1 MSIDSPFDAL
11 GVVVHELKQKYNA
24 PEFVKSASV
33 SDLMPDETD
42 ENYYTCFADP
52 LRTQLPCHT
61 KKATWL
67 SAASFADNIED
78 YPDNQKQFIA
88 NNLQKFAE
96 YWGIV
101 DDVNSVI
108 NNRIRRIKEASYE
121 EEVPDDQYAINTVI
135 DGKHIK
141 EGLIRNPDELNK
153 AASWLLANRDS
164 IPLEE
169 CTKIAQRIIK
179 RADAIGATLDENNR
193 MEQLCGMGA
202 HPSKDIARA
211 LTARAQITARYQKEA
226 SDKMRELALRFE
238 SGDFR
243 PGSNEMFK
251 VACAIDQFDQY
262 CGLTAMRN
270 RGDIPYPEEICYG
283 VTSSD
288 LRKFAS
294 ENVRFQTGDIYALN
308 DLSDL
313 PRGEFESHLGSD
325 LADECFN
332 GMRLDKQAALAI
344 LPTLPRPM
352 AQSVITFL
360 NKKGV
365 KPIATE
371 KASSAIS
378 IPDYYS
384 D

>member
-1 MSIDSPFDAL
+1 MPIDNTFDAL
-11 GVVVHELKQKYNA
+11 GVTVHELKQKYNA
-24 PEFVKSASV
+24 PEFVKTASV
-33 SDLMPDETD
+33 SDLVPEETD
-42 ENYYTCFADP
+42 SNYYECFADP

-67 SAASFADNIED
+67 SAASFADHIED
-78 YPDNQKQFIA
+78 YPEGHKQFIA
-88 NNLQKFAE
+88 GNLQKFAE
-96 YWGIV
+96 YWGITDEV
-101 DDVNSVI
+101 QAVI
-108 NNRIRRIKEASYE
+108 NNRIQRIKEASYE

-135 DGKHIK
+135 DGHQIK
-141 EGLIRNPDELNK
+141 EGLIRNEDELNK
-153 AASWLLANRDS
+153 AAEWLIVNRDE

-169 CTKIAQRIIK
+169 CTKIAQRIVK
-179 RADAIGATLDENNR
+179 RADAIGATLTENNR

-202 HPSKDIARA
+202 HPSRDIARA
-211 LTARAQITARYQKEA
+211 LNARAQITARYQKEA
-226 SDKMRELALRFE
+226 SDKLRSLAAMVEQGEFL
-238 SGDFR
+238 
-243 PGSNEMFK
+243 PGTEGMYK
-251 VACAIDQFDQY
+251 VACAVDQFDQY

-313 PRGEFESHLGSD
+313 PRAEFESHLGSD
-325 LADECFN
+325 LADECFS
-332 GMRLDKQAALAI
+332 GLRLDKQAALAV

-365 KPIATE
+365 RPIATE
-371 KASSAIS
+371 KASSAVV

-384 D
+384 E